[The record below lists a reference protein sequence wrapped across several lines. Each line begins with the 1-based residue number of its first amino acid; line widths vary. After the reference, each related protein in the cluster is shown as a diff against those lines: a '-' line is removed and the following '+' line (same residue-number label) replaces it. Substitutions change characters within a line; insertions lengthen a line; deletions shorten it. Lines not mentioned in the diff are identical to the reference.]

1 MYWNYSRGERVVT
14 LDEYEAAATRTLNP
28 ALGERER
35 LFDAA
40 AGLAEEAGEVLGQV
54 RKHLY
59 QQRPLDRER
68 LTTELGDAL
77 WCLTI
82 AARSIGVSLDDVARA
97 NIEKLR
103 RRYPDGFSNE
113 ARPSTST

>member
-1 MYWNYSRGERVVT
+1 MT
-14 LDEYEAAATRTLNP
+14 LDEYELAATRTLNP

-59 QQRPLDRER
+59 QTHALDRER
-68 LTTELGDAL
+68 LTKELGDAL

-103 RRYPDGFSNE
+103 RRYPDGFSNDASAQRGE
-113 ARPSTST
+113 A

>member
-1 MYWNYSRGERVVT
+1 MT
-14 LDEYEAAATRTLNP
+14 LDEYEMAATRTLNP
-28 ALGERER
+28 ALDDRER

-59 QQRPLDRER
+59 QERPLDRER

-82 AARSIGVSLDDVARA
+82 AARSIGVSLDAVARA

-103 RRYPDGFSNE
+103 RRHPNGFTSE
-113 ARPSTST
+113 AGLGRDEA

>member
-1 MYWNYSRGERVVT
+1 MT
-14 LDEYEAAATRTLNP
+14 LDEYELAATRTLNA
-28 ALGERER
+28 ALDERER
-35 LFDAA
+35 LMDAA

-82 AARSIGVSLDDVARA
+82 AAHSAGVSLEAVART
-97 NIEKLR
+97 NVEKLR
-103 RRYPDGFSNE
+103 RRYPDGFSKENAFRSE
-113 ARPSTST
+113 A